1 MATAGTL
8 LSDLDSKAPG
18 SGDEDLVQKI
28 LADMNSSGSNPIM
41 QGGNN
46 GGGNLAPPPSGRIIS
61 SPNPNSTYPQAADP
75 AIATAHMIGKNYPTP
90 ADFASLMSSGYAPS
104 PQAMEQVYQQQQQPI
119 LNQNLSSKSGWFN
132 DILNQLRQPILVA
145 LIVFVMSMPVIHILI
160 GHYLPTLLRPGG
172 DMTTMGLLFKSVM
185 AGSLFWFIQKV
196 LVPLVAVQ

>member
-1 MATAGTL
+1 
-8 LSDLDSKAPG
+8 
-18 SGDEDLVQKI
+18 
-28 LADMNSSGSNPIM
+28 M

-104 PQAMEQVYQQQQQPI
+104 PQVMEQAYQQQQQPI

-145 LIVFVMSMPVIHILI
+145 LIVFVMSMPVIHILKVNFSDFCVSI
-160 GHYLPTLLRPGG
+160 TNRR
-172 DMTTMGLLFKSVM
+172 FKIITISDYIQYSTS
-185 AGSLFWFIQKV
+185 GSDNVSIM
-196 LVPLVAVQ
+196 